1 MKPRVTA
8 YPATNT
14 GEASETVPDA
24 VIDAAIAWAVKLQF
38 NQPTPRQQQDF
49 LAWLASDACH
59 RRAWQRLGMARQPFD
74 DIPASL
80 VRPTLDSADRKRHQR
95 NRRHIIKVLGFAGIL
110 AGSGWIVRTRAP
122 WQRMLADASTKTGEV
137 RTMTLQDGTRLT
149 LNTDSAIGIMMQG
162 EYRIIVLLRGE
173 VLISTGP
180 DLGKTHKR
188 PFWVHTPQGRIQA
201 LGTRFT
207 VRLADQRSRISVQ
220 EGAVA
225 LHPTDNRAIT
235 VVHSGEDRWM
245 TGAGTQPANLHGI
258 EADSWADG
266 VIAGTNMRL
275 ADLLG
280 ELARYRIG
288 RIICDDR
295 VADLRVSGLY
305 HTRDTNQTLLFLAQT
320 QPIRVSYRTRYLVFV
335 SPLNPP

>member
-1 MKPRVTA
+1 MKPR
-8 YPATNT
+8 ATTSPDINP
-14 GEASETVPDA
+14 GEALETVPDA
-24 VIDAAIAWAVKLQF
+24 IVDAAIAWAVKLQF
-38 NQPTPRQQQDF
+38 SQPTHRQQQDF

-59 RRAWQRLGMARQPFD
+59 RLAWQRLGMARQPFD

-80 VRPTLDSADRKRHQR
+80 VRPTLESADRKRHQR
-95 NRRHIIKVLGFAGIL
+95 NRRRIIKALGLTCIL
-110 AGSGWIVRTRAP
+110 AGSGWIVRTRTP
-122 WQRMLADASTKTGEV
+122 WQRMLADASTETGEI

-162 EYRIIVLLRGE
+162 DYRIIVLLRGE

-188 PFWVHTPQGRIQA
+188 PFWVHTPQGRIRA

-225 LHPTDNRAIT
+225 LHPTENGAVT

-266 VIAGTNMRL
+266 VIAGSNMRL
-275 ADLLG
+275 ADLLA
-280 ELARYRIG
+280 ELARYRVG
-288 RIICDDR
+288 RILCDDR
-295 VADLRVSGLY
+295 VADLRISGLY
-305 HTRDTNQTLLFLAQT
+305 HTRDTDQTLLFLAQT
-320 QPIRVSYRTRYLVFV
+320 QPIRISYRTRYLVFV
-335 SPLNPP
+335 SPLSAP